1 MVTLLTSCL
10 NPFAPKLSDD
20 ASDGTSV
27 ISDRKT
33 IEGVFQNLQ
42 YAYTFK
48 DTLIYGELL
57 NSDFVFSYRD
67 YDKGVDVSWGRDEEM
82 DATFGLFANSQRLD
96 LVWNNILTLTSDSTG
111 VVRSFNLTVTFNPT
125 DVIFVDGRV
134 NMKLKKD
141 SQKKW
146 QLVRWLD
153 ESNF

>member
-1 MVTLLTSCL
+1 M
-10 NPFAPKLSDD
+10 
-20 ASDGTSV
+20 
-27 ISDRKT
+27 
-33 IEGVFQNLQ
+33 
-42 YAYTFK
+42 
-48 DTLIYGELL
+48 IYGELL